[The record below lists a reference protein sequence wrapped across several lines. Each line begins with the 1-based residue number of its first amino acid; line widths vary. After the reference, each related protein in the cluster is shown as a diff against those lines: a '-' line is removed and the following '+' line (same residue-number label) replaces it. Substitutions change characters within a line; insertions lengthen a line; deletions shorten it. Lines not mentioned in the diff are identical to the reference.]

1 MKYFELSKHVNAMK
15 ILYAEF
21 IPGCYERFS
30 ETMYGY
36 VYERDHDFVIIRKY
50 STRQEEIVSV

>member
-1 MKYFELSKHVNAMK
+1 MK

-21 IPGCYERFS
+21 TPGCYERFS
-30 ETMYGY
+30 ETMYGNE
-36 VYERDHDFVIIRKY
+36 YERDHDFAIIRKY